1 MNEKIDKANIEELKK
16 LVQIDDNIKFIKD
29 DLREYARGAREQI
42 RDLEKQK
49 AKIRES
55 IGQISMF

>member
-1 MNEKIDKANIEELKK
+1 MNDKIDKANIEELKK

-29 DLREYARGAREQI
+29 DLREYARGARDQI

-55 IGQISMF
+55 LGQISMF